1 MKCPLCLSTQ
11 IGRIG
16 PKRYYCHRCYHE
28 WSEKTKQIQVFRILE
43 DGTALL
49 FSIKSKSASA

>member
-16 PKRYYCHRCYHE
+16 LKRYYCHRCYLE
-28 WSEKTKQIQVFRILE
+28 WSEKAKQIQVFRILE